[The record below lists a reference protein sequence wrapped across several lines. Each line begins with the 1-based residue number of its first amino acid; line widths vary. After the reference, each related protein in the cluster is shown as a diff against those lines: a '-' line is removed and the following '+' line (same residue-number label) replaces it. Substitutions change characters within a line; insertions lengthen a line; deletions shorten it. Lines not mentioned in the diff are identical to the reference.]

1 MLYKRRARA
10 AEQEAGPLSPLSQR
24 RRLFSKHFNPAFVTS
39 EWCGVTICSF
49 VLSEKEL
56 MTKILPTLSTSY
68 STCFLHGIFFTTEY
82 PFFSTVS
89 LMSFLS
95 PRGPLIEPSQDH
107 CQKGKREK
115 RELEKKK
122 KGEKE
127 KKGKREIEKKEKK

>member
-1 MLYKRRARA
+1 MSRNQAKRALMLYKRRARA

-107 CQKGKREK
+107 CQKGKRD
-115 RELEKKK
+115 
-122 KGEKE
+122 
-127 KKGKREIEKKEKK
+127 KGK

>member
-1 MLYKRRARA
+1 M
-10 AEQEAGPLSPLSQR
+10 G
-24 RRLFSKHFNPAFVTS
+24 
-39 EWCGVTICSF
+39 

-115 RELEKKK
+115 GKKRKRKREKKRK
-122 KGEKE
+122 SE
-127 KKGKREIEKKEKK
+127 KKGKREIEKEEKKRKRQEEKKGNREKGKKGKRE